1 MKTARK
7 TLLTACLVAC
17 AFACAGCGSKSKTKI
32 KVITPTASAATV
44 SIVEQTGEGARLL
57 VSLELTNP
65 NAIALPLHKAV
76 YTVTVAGVAAGAGG
90 AGGAGG
96 AVTMEDVTS
105 LTLPANGTQ
114 KLKYPLAIVTDGQG
128 LAGASYTVSGTVE
141 YEPPGEVRKL
151 LTESGVSL
159 PKIRFSGAG
168 EL

>member
-1 MKTARK
+1 MKTART
-7 TLLTACLVAC
+7 TLLTACIVAC
-17 AFACAGCGSKSKTKI
+17 AFACSGCGSKSKTKI
-32 KVITPTASAATV
+32 KVVTPTASAATV

-90 AGGAGG
+90 A
-96 AVTMEDVTS
+96 VTMEDVTS

-128 LAGASYTVSGTVE
+128 IAGASYTVSGTVE

-159 PKIRFSGAG
+159 PKVRFSGAG

>member
-90 AGGAGG
+90 AGGA
-96 AVTMEDVTS
+96 VTMEDVTS

-114 KLKYPLAIVTDGQG
+114 QLKYPLASVTDGQG
-128 LAGASYTVSGTVE
+128 LAGAWYTVSGTVE

-159 PKIRFSGAG
+159 PKVRFSGAG